1 MNFLSKIKIFLKRP
15 KVVIIT
21 GLGRQTAKAA
31 ILQVLKQYFRV
42 GSEIVIFETELK
54 ETTDIKNFNFLVKNS
69 SLPILVVTHIGDIS
83 PFDRFDKLTTGKLR
97 TSPEKDFFAGKGK
110 NAPIKKLEKFLP
122 SKAVLIL
129 NYDDEELKEMREDAE
144 LKKYTFGFREEADF
158 YASDIKINGGLNFK
172 INYKG
177 NTVPVWLESSF
188 NKEHIYAALA
198 ASAVGEVLDLNLV
211 EISQALKDY
220 QGLLRR
226 E

>member
-69 SLPILVVTHIGDIS
+69 SLPILVVTHIGD
-83 PFDRFDKLTTGKLR
+83 

-122 SKAVLIL
+122 SRAVLIL